1 METWLKSVFS
11 PHIKLTDIDKI
22 FGYQTKNKFID
33 KVILNTKLTIYNNR
47 KEGKNHHIKAV
58 KRLLYNQFCIEQ
70 YEAKMT
76 NTEGELAMTW
86 LRMGEE
92 LQVLFNY

>member
-1 METWLKSVFS
+1 METWLKSAFS

-22 FGYQTKNKFID
+22 FGYQTKNEFID
-33 KVILNTKLTIYNNR
+33 KVILNTKLTIYNNW

-76 NTEGELAMTW
+76 DTEEQLTKTW
-86 LRMGEE
+86 VRM
-92 LQVLFNY
+92 